1 MNAPPVQYVKTSDGY
16 DIAYTV
22 TGKGVPFVYMPE
34 IVFHCVEMAWKSAA
48 VRTFWQP
55 LADRFQLVQYDAR
68 GGGNSSRGLR
78 ADHSVDHWVLDCEA
92 VVDRL
97 RLSRFILYAHVVS
110 AHPALLYALRHPDR
124 VAALILVNPSPA
136 DGGVYMKLLED
147 LYRNSWNMFLNV
159 FTATLYPGGDEDWV
173 SYCRNGM
180 SQDDLIKAVLA
191 GVGFTFED
199 LLPSVKA
206 PTLVMVNRTPA
217 SPAYGDAART
227 LATSIPN
234 SRLVLFE
241 GVQNRE
247 ILYVADPITG
257 LPPVIP
263 VIEDF
268 LKGLTLIDT
277 AMAPDFLS
285 DTSEA
290 GKLSSRET
298 EVLRLL
304 ARGKSNPEIAKELF
318 ITRNTVQNHV
328 SSILIKTNLGN
339 RTEAAVYA
347 RDHGLV

>member
-1 MNAPPVQYVKTSDGY
+1 MDAPPVQYVTTSDGY
-16 DIAYTV
+16 NIAYTV
-22 TGKGVPFVYMPE
+22 TGQGVPFVYMPE
-34 IVFHCVEMAWKSAA
+34 IIFQCVETAWKSPAY
-48 VRTFWQP
+48 RTFWKP
-55 LADRFQLVQYDAR
+55 LAERFELVQYDSR

-97 RLSRFILYAHVVS
+97 QLSRFILYAHVVS
-110 AHPALLYALRHPDR
+110 AHPALLYASRHPDR
-124 VAALILVNPSPA
+124 VAALILLNPSPA
-136 DGGVYMKLLED
+136 NGDVYLNNWEY
-147 LYRNSWNMFLNV
+147 LYRNSWDMFLNV
-159 FTATLYPGGDEDWV
+159 FTASVGPGGDEDWV
-173 SYCRNGM
+173 AYWRNGM
-180 SQDDLIKAVLA
+180 SQDDLIQAMLA

-206 PTLVMVNRTPA
+206 PTLVMVNRTPIA
-217 SPAYGDAART
+217 AAFGDAARS

-268 LKGLTLIDT
+268 LKGLTLTDT
-277 AMAPDFLS
+277 AMAPDFPG
-285 DTSEA
+285 DASEA
-290 GKLSSRET
+290 GKLSAREI

-304 ARGKSNPEIAKELF
+304 SQGKSNPEIAKELF

-328 SSILIKTNLGN
+328 SSILIKTNLNN

-347 RDHGLV
+347 RDHGLA